1 MPECTADATWYG
13 SLTDGEGDVTL
24 GDDGW
29 SGRYATPDVP
39 DATNPE
45 ELLAA
50 AHSSCYAMT
59 TAYVLET
66 NGFEVTDVT
75 TEAVVSLDVEGGF
88 DVTAVELTVTGD
100 VPDATDEEFREAA
113 AQAEAACP
121 VSKALAGTEIDVVE
135 ATLARD

>member
-13 SLTDGEGDVTL
+13 SLTDGEGDVAL

-29 SGRYATPDVP
+29 NGRYATPDVA

-59 TAYVLET
+59 TAYVLESG
-66 NGFEVTDVT
+66 GFEVTDVT
-75 TEAVVSLDVEGGF
+75 ADAVVSLDIEDGF
-88 DVTAVELTVTGD
+88 DITAIELTVTGA
-100 VPDATDEEFREAA
+100 VPDATEAEFREAA
-113 AQAEAACP
+113 TQAEAACP

-135 ATLARD
+135 TTLSSD